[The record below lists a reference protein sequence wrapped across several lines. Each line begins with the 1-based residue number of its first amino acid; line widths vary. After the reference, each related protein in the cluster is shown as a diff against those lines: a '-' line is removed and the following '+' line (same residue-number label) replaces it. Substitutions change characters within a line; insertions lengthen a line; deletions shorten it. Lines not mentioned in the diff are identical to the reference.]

1 MIKDSILYFISKFF
15 PSIISFI
22 TIFIFLKLMDAE
34 DYGKYS
40 IIIITIGLVNIIS
53 SQWLRSSMIRFFYEN
68 SKILNTIIT
77 IQLIIIIILSIIN
90 VVFLNLLGS
99 QIKIIICSTLLLIN
113 LIMFEF
119 LNNYYRTLIKPSIVL
134 AGNLIRNIFFVGTLL
149 IIINYK
155 YEVSIVDALV
165 SFTTG
170 LIVANIYLLYF
181 YRFNLRLGID
191 KNYVKKISNYGLPL
205 TISFALGVLLQNI
218 DKYMI
223 TYLINVKSN
232 GNYSLVYD
240 FIHNS
245 LYMVI
250 GSLGMASLPRII
262 KQSNVE
268 FNKLEFN
275 KYVELLYIVS
285 IPLTFTFISISDDLS
300 KIINNYGYETSR
312 NIIVL
317 IIIATLI
324 HGTNSFVYGQA
335 IQLMQNT
342 KVIYI
347 PSIIAVLVNIVL
359 NIILLPNI
367 GVLGAAIST
376 LIAFAVSN
384 YSMYIIALKNSG
396 ITYFPS
402 IMFKTILIGI
412 SILII
417 ISFINMSN
425 LYISIIVKV
434 ILSIILQALLI
445 VILFYKKRKEYIR

>member
-1 MIKDSILYFISKFF
+1 MIKDSILYFISKFV

-34 DYGKYS
+34 DYGRYS
-40 IIIITIGLVNIIS
+40 IIIITLGLINIIS
-53 SQWLRSSMIRFFYEN
+53 SQWLRSSMIRFFHEN

-77 IQLIIIIILSIIN
+77 IQIIIIIILSILN
-90 VVFLNLLGS
+90 VVFLNLIGS
-99 QIKIIICSTLLLIN
+99 RIEIVICTTILLIN
-113 LIMFEF
+113 LIIFEF
-119 LNNYYRTLIKPSIVL
+119 LNNYYRTLIKPGIVL
-134 AGNLIRNIFFVGTLL
+134 IGNLLRNIFFVGTLL

-155 YEVSIVDALV
+155 YNVSIVDALV
-165 SFTTG
+165 SFTIG
-170 LIVANIYLLYF
+170 LIAANIYLLYF
-181 YRFNLRLGID
+181 YKFNLSFNIN
-191 KNYVKKISNYGLPL
+191 KNYVKKISIYGLPL

-223 TYLINVKSN
+223 TYMINVKSN

-262 KQSNVE
+262 KQSNNK

-285 IPLTFTFISISDDLS
+285 IPLTFAFISISEDLS
-300 KIINNYGYETSR
+300 KVIRSYGYETST

-317 IIIATLI
+317 IIIATMI

-347 PSIIAVLVNIVL
+347 PSIIAILVNVLL

-376 LIAFAVSN
+376 LIAFIFSN
-384 YSMYIIALKNSG
+384 YSMYRISIKNSG
-396 ITYFPS
+396 IIYFPS
-402 IMFKTILIGI
+402 ILFKTILIGI
-412 SILII
+412 CILII
-417 ISFINMSN
+417 INSITISN
-425 LYISIIVKV
+425 SYFSIIIKGS
-434 ILSIILQALLI
+434 LSIILQVLI
-445 VILFYKKRKEYIR
+445 IIFYKKRKEHIR

>member
-1 MIKDSILYFISKFF
+1 MIKDSILYFFSKLF
-15 PSIISFI
+15 PSIISFLAM
-22 TIFIFLKLMDAE
+22 FLFLKEMNSE
-34 DYGKYS
+34 NYGKYS
-40 IIIITIGLVNIIS
+40 IIIITLGLVNILS
-53 SQWLRSSMIRFFYEN
+53 SQWLRSSMIRYYYN
-68 SKILNTIIT
+68 TKNILDTIIT
-77 IQLIIIIILSIIN
+77 IQLIVISLLVILNIVISKVYNINNEIIVCNTFI
-90 VVFLNLLGS
+90 
-99 QIKIIICSTLLLIN
+99 LIN
-113 LIMFEF
+113 IIVFEF
-119 LNNYYRTLIKPSIVL
+119 LNNYYRTIIKPKIVL
-134 AGNLIRNIFFVGTLL
+134 SGNLIRNIFFIGTLL
-149 IIINYK
+149 LFVYYK
-155 YEVSIVDALV
+155 SNLSILDGLV
-165 SFTTG
+165 AFVIG
-170 LIVANIYLLYF
+170 LFISNCYLLYLF
-181 YRFNLRLGID
+181 RLKINI
-191 KNYVKKISNYGLPL
+191 KICKSYLKKISIYGIPL

>member
-1 MIKDSILYFISKFF
+1 MIKDSILYFISKFV

-34 DYGKYS
+34 DYGRYS
-40 IIIITIGLVNIIS
+40 IIIITLGLINIIS
-53 SQWLRSSMIRFFYEN
+53 SQWLRSSMIRFFHEN

-77 IQLIIIIILSIIN
+77 IQIIIIIILSILN
-90 VVFLNLLGS
+90 VVFLNLIGS
-99 QIKIIICSTLLLIN
+99 RIEIVICTTILLIN
-113 LIMFEF
+113 LIIFEF
-119 LNNYYRTLIKPSIVL
+119 LNNYYRTLIKPGIVL
-134 AGNLIRNIFFVGTLL
+134 IGNLLRNIFFVGTLL

-155 YEVSIVDALV
+155 YNVSIVDALV
-165 SFTTG
+165 SFTIG
-170 LIVANIYLLYF
+170 LIAANIYLLYF
-181 YRFNLRLGID
+181 YKFNLSFNIN
-191 KNYVKKISNYGLPL
+191 KNYVKKISIYGLPL

-223 TYLINVKSN
+223 TYMINVKSN

-262 KQSNVE
+262 KQSNNK

-285 IPLTFTFISISDDLS
+285 IPLTFAFISISEDLS
-300 KIINNYGYETSR
+300 KVIRSYGYETST

-317 IIIATLI
+317 IIIATMI

-347 PSIIAVLVNIVL
+347 PSIIAILVNVLL

-376 LIAFAVSN
+376 LIAFIFSN
-384 YSMYIIALKNSG
+384 YSMYRISIKNSG
-396 ITYFPS
+396 IIYFPS
-402 IMFKTILIGI
+402 ILFKTILIGI
-412 SILII
+412 CILII
-417 ISFINMSN
+417 INSITISN
-425 LYISIIVKV
+425 SYFSIIIKGS
-434 ILSIILQALLI
+434 LSIILQ
-445 VILFYKKRKEYIR
+445 VIIIIFYKKRKEHIR

>member
-1 MIKDSILYFISKFF
+1 MIKDSILYFISKFV

-34 DYGKYS
+34 DYGRYS
-40 IIIITIGLVNIIS
+40 IIIITLGLINIIS
-53 SQWLRSSMIRFFYEN
+53 SQWLRSSMIRFFHEN

-77 IQLIIIIILSIIN
+77 IQIIIIIILSILN
-90 VVFLNLLGS
+90 VVFLNLIGS
-99 QIKIIICSTLLLIN
+99 RIEIVICTTILLIN
-113 LIMFEF
+113 LIIFEF
-119 LNNYYRTLIKPSIVL
+119 LNNYYRTLIKPGIVL
-134 AGNLIRNIFFVGTLL
+134 IGNLLRNIFFVGTLL

-155 YEVSIVDALV
+155 YNVSIVDALV
-165 SFTTG
+165 SFTIG
-170 LIVANIYLLYF
+170 LIAANIYLLYF
-181 YRFNLRLGID
+181 YKFNLSFNIN
-191 KNYVKKISNYGLPL
+191 KNYVKKISIYGLPL

-223 TYLINVKSN
+223 TYMINVKSN

-262 KQSNVE
+262 KQSNNK

-285 IPLTFTFISISDDLS
+285 IPLTFAFISISEDLS
-300 KIINNYGYETSR
+300 KVIRSYGYETST

-317 IIIATLI
+317 IIIATMI

-347 PSIIAVLVNIVL
+347 PSIIAILVNVLL

-376 LIAFAVSN
+376 LIAFIFSN
-384 YSMYIIALKNSG
+384 YSMYRISIKNSG
-396 ITYFPS
+396 IIYFPS
-402 IMFKTILIGI
+402 ILFKTILIGI
-412 SILII
+412 CILII
-417 ISFINMSN
+417 INSITISN
-425 LYISIIVKV
+425 SYFSIIIKGS
-434 ILSIILQALLI
+434 LSIILQVLI
-445 VILFYKKRKEYIR
+445 IIFYKKRREHIR